1 MMNIL
6 ILSWR
11 APRHPNAGGAEVS
24 TYEHA
29 KGWVKDGHQ
38 VIWFTSA
45 FVGGKQEEMMEGVR
59 IIRQGRQIL
68 GVQWEAF
75 KWCLFSNHPKFD
87 LVVDQFHGIPFF
99 TPIYVRSKK
108 LAFIHEVTKEVWR
121 LNPWQWP
128 FNKIAAF
135 IGEIFEPV
143 VFRLYKKIP
152 FMTVSNS
159 TKEDLISWRIPREHI
174 SIIYNGVNIPNLKK
188 IPTKRGK
195 ILIFLGALSKDKG
208 IEDGLKVFQLID
220 QTLRDKWHFWVVGA
234 ADPRYLKFL
243 RLRAQRLGISNKV
256 KFWGFVNEKKK
267 FDLLAK
273 AYLAINPSIREGWSL
288 VVIEAASVGTP
299 TIGYNVPGLRDS
311 IIDNKT
317 GLLSEPKPEE
327 LAKKIINVLE
337 KDKLYR
343 QFQIQCLMWSSKF
356 TWKKSLIS
364 STKLIKDIVKYG

>member
-11 APRHPNAGGAEVS
+11 APKHPNAGGAEVS

-38 VIWFTSA
+38 VIWFTSI
-45 FVGGKQEEMMEGVR
+45 FEGGKKEEMMEGVR

-75 KWCLFSNHPKFD
+75 KWCLFGSHPKFD

-99 TPIYVRSKK
+99 TPIYIGSKK

-121 LNPWQWP
+121 LNPWSWP

-143 VFRLYKKIP
+143 VFKIYRKTP

-159 TKEDLISWRIPREHI
+159 TREDLIAWGIPGENI
-174 SIIYNGVNIPNLKK
+174 SVIYNGVKTPKTKK
-188 IPTKRGK
+188 ILTKK
-195 ILIFLGALSKDKG
+195 EKALIFLGALSKDKG

-220 QTLRDKWHFWVVGA
+220 QTLKDKWLFWVVGA
-234 ADPRYLKFL
+234 ADPRYLKQL
-243 RLRAQRLGISNKV
+243 KMQTHRLGISSKV

-267 FDLLAK
+267 FELLSK

-299 TIGYNVPGLRDS
+299 TIGYNVPGLKDS
-311 IIDNKT
+311 IVDNKT
-317 GLLSEPKPEE
+317 GLLSVPNPEA
-327 LAKKIINVLE
+327 LAEKIINVLK

-343 QFQIQCLMWSSKF
+343 QFQVQCLIWSNKF

-364 STKLIKDIVKYG
+364 STKLIRDIIKYE